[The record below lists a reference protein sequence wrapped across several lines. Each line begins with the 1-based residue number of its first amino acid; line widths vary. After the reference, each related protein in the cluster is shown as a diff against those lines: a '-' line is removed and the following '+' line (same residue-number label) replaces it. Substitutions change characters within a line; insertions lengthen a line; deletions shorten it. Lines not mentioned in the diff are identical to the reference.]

1 MKESGRGAVL
11 MLAPEVNVCVVLFVA
26 MSPILLGVHPVKLD
40 DSNPVLS
47 VTEEGERLSVLLFEL
62 AVDVS

>member
-1 MKESGRGAVL
+1 